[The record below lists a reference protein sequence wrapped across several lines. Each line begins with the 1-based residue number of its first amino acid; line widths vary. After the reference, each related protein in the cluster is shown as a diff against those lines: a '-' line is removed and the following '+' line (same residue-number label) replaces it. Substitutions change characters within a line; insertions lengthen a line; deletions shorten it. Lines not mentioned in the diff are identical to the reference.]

1 MKLDSMRNPLFC
13 PSTDI
18 SESTHVLGVRGPDG
32 RVKFFNDLLPLPVVA
47 RDQFAFEDLR
57 HQVRLTGRCIQ
68 NACSYWIGLC
78 TLGQSLVEL
87 SKETAEIDCAIKSN
101 CRWFSENGPQICSVC
116 EFVMRGQVI
125 SELEEAINDN

>member
-1 MKLDSMRNPLFC
+1 MEVAQSETTRFC
-13 PSTDI
+13 PSTDL

-47 RDQFAFEDLR
+47 RDQYAFEDLR

-68 NACSYWIGLC
+68 NACSYWSGLC

-116 EFVMRGQVI
+116 EFVMRGEVI

>member
-1 MKLDSMRNPLFC
+1 MEVAQSETTRFC
-13 PSTDI
+13 PSTDL

-47 RDQFAFEDLR
+47 RDQYAFEDLR

-68 NACSYWIGLC
+68 NACSYWSGLC